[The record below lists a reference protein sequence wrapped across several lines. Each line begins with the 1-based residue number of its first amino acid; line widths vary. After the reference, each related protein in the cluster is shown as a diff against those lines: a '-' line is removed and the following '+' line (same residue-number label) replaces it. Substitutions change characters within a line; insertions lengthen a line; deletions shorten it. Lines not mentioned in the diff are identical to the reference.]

1 MPCLIKSSTEKS
13 PGIATFTYNEITS
26 PLFKKK
32 KVRNFL
38 NNNKDWIFGVHLQGS
53 YERLSEFPYYDWQS
67 FILCYDLNSKYLKNV
82 NNKKKIDISCHNFIN
97 IYNLET
103 KKKYWDLCIISR
115 DAEIKRISYTV
126 KLIKKII
133 EKKKDIKIL
142 IIVPDQREF
151 GFFNNIEK
159 NSYYNLIPKLFK
171 NNDLKKIDFIS
182 SNVNTFGNSPLS
194 EKTIFKFL
202 SETKY
207 IMLNSKKEGIN
218 RSLIQG
224 FCYGTK
230 AIINND
236 LESEIVK
243 LYLNNE
249 NSIFI
254 NDNLSESADIIIS
267 NLDKYV
273 YSDEIVQYFRSNFSN
288 NISVQKLKTYI
299 EKILI
304 EKNYQLDG
312 NWYLNNLSQRL
323 CGHGNLND
331 FQFRFKEYYFFDWF
345 RKAKNV
351 QSNFDG
357 EDDFYSYK
365 IYDEPSFYKKII
377 INLKKFLKNIIIK
390 YYVK

>member
-1 MPCLIKSSTEKS
+1 
-13 PGIATFTYNEITS
+13 
-26 PLFKKK
+26 
-32 KVRNFL
+32 
-38 NNNKDWIFGVHLQGS
+38 
-53 YERLSEFPYYDWQS
+53 
-67 FILCYDLNSKYLKNV
+67 
-82 NNKKKIDISCHNFIN
+82 
-97 IYNLET
+97 
-103 KKKYWDLCIISR
+103 
-115 DAEIKRISYTV
+115 
-126 KLIKKII
+126 
-133 EKKKDIKIL
+133 
-142 IIVPDQREF
+142 
-151 GFFNNIEK
+151 
-159 NSYYNLIPKLFK
+159 
-171 NNDLKKIDFIS
+171 
-182 SNVNTFGNSPLS
+182 
-194 EKTIFKFL
+194 
-202 SETKY
+202 
-207 IMLNSKKEGIN
+207 MLNSKKEGIN

-312 NWYLNNLSQRL
+312 DWYLNNLSQRL

-365 IYDEPSFYKKII
+365 IYDEPSSYKKII